1 MHQFICKSVGG
12 IIVPLQKSKID
23 LLKKVLLTYEDLNK
37 KFKVTIEYIEKN
49 INEQQISLYN
59 AFIMKASDH
68 FGNSFQE
75 MEIILISFYPKFI
88 FQNSLLPK
96 PINKWTSK
104 ELDRFINQAT
114 ALLAEQGFS
123 F

>member
-23 LLKKVLLTYEDLNK
+23 LLKKVLFTYEDLNK

-49 INEQQISLYN
+49 VNESQISLYN
-59 AFIMKASDH
+59 AFMLKASTH

-75 MEIILISFYPKFI
+75 MEILLSAFVPKEAGWT
-88 FQNSLLPK
+88 K

-104 ELDRFINQAT
+104 ELTQFIDEAS
-114 ALLAEQGFS
+114 AVLAEQGFS